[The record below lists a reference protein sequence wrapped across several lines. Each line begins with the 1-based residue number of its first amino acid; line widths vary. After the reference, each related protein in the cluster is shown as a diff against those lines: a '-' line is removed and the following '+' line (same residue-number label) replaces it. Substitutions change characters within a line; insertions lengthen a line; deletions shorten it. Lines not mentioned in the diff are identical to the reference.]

1 MKFAKELEQ
10 QLVPE
15 WRAKYLDYKTGKKK
29 VKAISRALQKTTR
42 SPSHPSLQQH
52 NASAHDDQHDR
63 SAGSDGPSPFRRS
76 SSRVDAN
83 DPSHIPS
90 TPIRST
96 GPTPRSPRSGSSR
109 SERQPLRVP
118 GSRFSGVVGS
128 YGSIVPSPPLN
139 AASSDVAS
147 LRLPDPAI
155 DPKQDEYSTERDTEQ
170 PSIPETPSPV
180 MSRHASTRTATKGM
194 VHRSPATPQ
203 KDNKRNT
210 ISGPANR
217 RGSLLQRVLSYPE
230 WESPEKRGA
239 DESSEFEKRQDEF
252 FAFLDGE
259 LTKIESFY
267 QMKEQEAAERLKVL
281 RHQLH
286 IMRDQRTQEV
296 LGAKLARPEKE
307 GTQKSHTFGPLGGL
321 AGFGIRGALTGR
333 HFGKNSKALAEL
345 GTPSAALQGQDQD
358 PDRTVTRRDF
368 IRRPEDPTNS
378 DVSYRSA
385 KRKLKHALQE
395 YYRGVELL
403 KAYAYLNR
411 TAFRKINKKYDKTT
425 NARPAQRYMSEKVN
439 KSWFVQSEV
448 TENLLSAAED
458 LYARY
463 FERGNRKI
471 AASKLRHTINKAGD
485 YSPCTFRAGVLL
497 MGGVLFAA
505 QSLVYAV
512 QNLRNRDGDVK
523 THTSYLLQIYAG
535 YFLVVLHFLLFC
547 LDCMVWTRAKINYV
561 FVFEYDTRHA
571 LDWRQLTELPSFFFF
586 LLGLFMWLNFM
597 SINSMY
603 IYWPVVLIG
612 LTTILLFLPAR
623 TLYHRSRK
631 WWAYSNWRL
640 LLAGFYPVEFR
651 DFFLGDMYCSQTY
664 AMGNIALF
672 FCLYAHH
679 WGDPPQC
686 NSSHS
691 RLLGFFS
698 CLPGI
703 WRALQCLRRYA
714 DTRNVFPH
722 LLNFGKYTFTILYY
736 VTLSLYRINKVER
749 FQATFI
755 TFALLNAVYVSVW
768 DLVMDWSLGNAYAKR
783 PLLRDVLAF
792 RQAWVYY
799 VAMVIDVIVRFNWI
813 FYAIFTRD
821 LQHSALLSFFVAL
834 SEVCRR
840 GIWTIFR
847 VENEHC
853 TNVLLFRASR
863 DVPLPYQVSLPP
875 TQVDQQADGVPL
887 EEQQPQ
893 AHDVE
898 HGTPSTP
905 GMSVRNRGLSRVG
918 SLLASA
924 HAQDF
929 QRKKRPGQDPGDQP
943 LRGSEDTPD
952 DSTDDEYHDGRAS
965 LDDDVIMEEL
975 PFHEERN

>member
-1 MKFAKELEQ
+1 RELEQ

-15 WRAKYLDYKTGKKK
+15 WRAKYLDYKAGKKK

-42 SPSHPSLQQH
+42 SPSHPSFQQH

-63 SAGSDGPSPFRRS
+63 PAGSDGPSPFRRT
-76 SSRVDAN
+76 SSRLDAN
-83 DPSHIPS
+83 DTSHIPS

-128 YGSIVPSPPLN
+128 YGSIVASPPLN

-155 DPKQDEYSTERDTEQ
+155 DPKQNDYSSERDAEQ
-170 PSIPETPSPV
+170 TSVPETPSPV
-180 MSRHASTRTATKGM
+180 MSRHASTRTATKATA
-194 VHRSPATPQ
+194 HRSPATPQ
-203 KDNKRNT
+203 KDHKRNT
-210 ISGPANR
+210 AR
-217 RGSLLQRVLSYPE
+217 RGSLLQRVLSYQD
-230 WESPEKRGA
+230 WDTPEKRGA
-239 DESSEFEKRQDEF
+239 DGSSELEKREDEF
-252 FAFLDGE
+252 FVFLDGE
-259 LTKIESFY
+259 LAKIESFY
-267 QMKEQEAAERLKVL
+267 QMKEAEAAERLKVL

-296 LGAKLARPEKE
+296 LVAKLARPEKE
-307 GTQKSHTFGPLGGL
+307 GTQKSHALGPLGGL
-321 AGFGIRGALTGR
+321 TGFGLRGALTGR
-333 HFGKNSKALAEL
+333 NFGKNSKALAEL
-345 GTPSAALQGQDQD
+345 GTPSAAIQGQDAE
-358 PDRTVTRRDF
+358 RTVTRRDF

-411 TAFRKINKKYDKTT
+411 TAFRKINKKYDKAT

-497 MGGVLFAA
+497 MGGVLFGA

-512 QNLRNRDGDVK
+512 QNLRDRDDEVK
-523 THTSYLLQIYAG
+523 THTSYLLQVSISP
-535 YFLVVLHFLLFC
+535 FLPKSI
-547 LDCMVWTRAKINYV
+547 T
-561 FVFEYDTRHA
+561 
-571 LDWRQLTELPSFFFF
+571 SF
-586 LLGLFMWLNFM
+586 
-597 SINSMY
+597 MY
-603 IYWPVVLIG
+603 IYWPVVLVG
-612 LTTILLFLPAR
+612 LTTIVLFLPVR

-664 AMGNIALF
+664 AMGNIELF

-679 WGDPPQC
+679 WGNPPQC

-691 RLLGFFS
+691 RLLGFFT

-736 VTLSLYRINKVER
+736 VTLSLYRIDKAER

-755 TFALLNAVYVSVW
+755 TFALLNAVYCSVW
-768 DLVMDWSLGNAYAKR
+768 DLIMDWSLGNAYAKR

-792 RQAWVYY
+792 RNAWVYY
-799 VAMVIDVIVRFNWI
+799 IAMVIDVVVRFNWI
-813 FYAIFTRD
+813 FYAIFTKD
-821 LQHSALLSFFVAL
+821 MQHSALLSFFVAL

-840 GIWTIFR
+840 GVWTIFR

-863 DVPLPYQVSLPP
+863 DVPLPYQVSSPP
-875 TQVDQQADGVPL
+875 TQVDQQADGVQL
-887 EEQQPQ
+887 EDQQPQ

-929 QRKKRPGQDPGDQP
+929 QRKKRPGQDPGNQP
-943 LRGSEDTPD
+943 LRGSGDTPD
-952 DSTDDEYHDGRAS
+952 DSTDDEDNEHDGRAS
-965 LDDDVIMEEL
+965 TDDDVIREEL

>member
-1 MKFAKELEQ
+1 MQDSTRSGKLA
-10 QLVPE
+10 
-15 WRAKYLDYKTGKKK
+15 DYPCVDGGRKGLFWTHRCKVYGKATGASPTWASEVTGKKK
-29 VKAISRALQKTTR
+29 VKAISRALQKTSR

-52 NASAHDDQHDR
+52 NASAHDDQDDR
-63 SAGSDGPSPFRRS
+63 PAGSDGPSPFRRS
-76 SSRVDAN
+76 SSRLDAN

-90 TPIRST
+90 TPIRSS

-118 GSRFSGVVGS
+118 GSRFSGVIGS

-155 DPKQDEYSTERDTEQ
+155 DPKHNDYSSERDAEQ
-170 PSIPETPSPV
+170 TSVPETPSPV
-180 MSRHASTRTATKGM
+180 MSRHASTRTATKGI
-194 VHRSPATPQ
+194 VQRSPATPQ
-203 KDNKRNT
+203 KDHKRNAT
-210 ISGPANR
+210 PGPPNR
-217 RGSLLQRVLSYPE
+217 RGSLLQRVLSYPD
-230 WESPEKRGA
+230 WDSPEKRGA
-239 DESSEFEKRQDEF
+239 DGSSEFEKRQDEF
-252 FAFLDGE
+252 FAFLDNE

-267 QMKEQEAAERLKVL
+267 QMKEEEAAERLKVL

-307 GTQKSHTFGPLGGL
+307 GMPKSHAFGPLGGL

-345 GTPSAALQGQDQD
+345 GTPSAALQGQD
-358 PDRTVTRRDF
+358 PDHTVSRRDF

-471 AASKLRHTINKAGD
+471 AASKLRHTINKSGD

-497 MGGVLFAA
+497 MGGVLFSA

-512 QNLRNRDGDVK
+512 QNLHDRDGELK
-523 THTSYLLQIYAG
+523 THTSYLL
-535 YFLVVLHFLLFC
+535 
-547 LDCMVWTRAKINYV
+547 
-561 FVFEYDTRHA
+561 
-571 LDWRQLTELPSFFFF
+571 
-586 LLGLFMWLNFM
+586 
-597 SINSMY
+597 
-603 IYWPVVLIG
+603 
-612 LTTILLFLPAR
+612 
-623 TLYHRSRK
+623 
-631 WWAYSNWRL
+631 
-640 LLAGFYPVEFR
+640 
-651 DFFLGDMYCSQTY
+651 
-664 AMGNIALF
+664 
-672 FCLYAHH
+672 
-679 WGDPPQC
+679 QC

-691 RLLGFFS
+691 RLLGFFT

-736 VTLSLYRINKVER
+736 VTLSLYRIDKAER

-821 LQHSALLSFFVAL
+821 MQHSALLSFFVAL

-875 TQVDQQADGVPL
+875 AQVDQQADGVPL